1 MTHRNVRLEI
11 AGQAL
16 ECQTELSESELQE
29 AVALVEQSLLAMES
43 RAKVLYGDAKKE
55 ADHGVRFILGTLN
68 LAYQL
73 IRQEKEALKHRTDL
87 EQKLLTLLEDVPGDT
102 PFFTPLTAKTGVIL
116 NALSLQGTCVWP
128 SACSITMIGQS
139 APTLVRSAR
148 RHASKWVLTA
158 PYNLGNSASL
168 HDYAGNFK
176 SYKT

>member
-11 AGQAL
+11 AGHAL

-102 PFFTPLTAKTGVIL
+102 PPSLPL
-116 NALSLQGTCVWP
+116 
-128 SACSITMIGQS
+128 
-139 APTLVRSAR
+139 
-148 RHASKWVLTA
+148 
-158 PYNLGNSASL
+158 
-168 HDYAGNFK
+168 
-176 SYKT
+176 

>member
-102 PFFTPLTAKTGVIL
+102 PPFFTPLTAKTGVIL

-158 PYNLGNSASL
+158 PLQPRELGKPPRL
-168 HDYAGNFK
+168 RGEF
-176 SYKT
+176 

>member
-16 ECQTELSESELQE
+16 ECQTALSESELQE

-102 PFFTPLTAKTGVIL
+102 PLLYPFNG
-116 NALSLQGTCVWP
+116 
-128 SACSITMIGQS
+128 
-139 APTLVRSAR
+139 
-148 RHASKWVLTA
+148 
-158 PYNLGNSASL
+158 
-168 HDYAGNFK
+168 
-176 SYKT
+176 